1 MLQLPLG
8 TDQDGRT
15 KMEGLLE
22 VTALDDQS
30 MAKRSLDK
38 GSTPQVPKEAMTK
51 DLLDGPSLRELP
63 KSPWTTRSNL
73 HHRDGERGGSSV
85 NGNADVIVPDP
96 PFIQG

>member
-1 MLQLPLG
+1 MSG
-8 TDQDGRT
+8 FGDIRT

-38 GSTPQVPKEAMTK
+38 RPLHTPQVPKEAMTK
-51 DLLDGPSLRELP
+51 DLLDGPPLRELP

-73 HHRDGERGGSSV
+73 HHKDGERGGSSV
-85 NGNADVIVPDP
+85 NGDADVIVPDP